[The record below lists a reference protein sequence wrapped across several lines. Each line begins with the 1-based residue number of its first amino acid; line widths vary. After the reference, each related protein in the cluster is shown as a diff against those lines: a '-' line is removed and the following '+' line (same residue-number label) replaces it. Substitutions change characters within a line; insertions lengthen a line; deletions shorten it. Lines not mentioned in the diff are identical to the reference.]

1 MNNLPVP
8 QSVARYGNTN
18 VPNEMKNKS
27 SLIPRFAL
35 VPMRDFETLQR
46 RAAAQKLPQLPIP
59 LANGNYRAAETIRVI
74 YARRLIVERESAGL
88 SQSELARRAGLRP
101 ETINRLEKGKHS
113 PDTAT
118 VAKIAKALRA
128 AGVKG

>member
-1 MNNLPVP
+1 MTVQTLTI
-8 QSVARYGNTN
+8 SG
-18 VPNEMKNKS
+18 K
-27 SLIPRFAL
+27 RFAL

-59 LANGNYRAAETIRVI
+59 LPNGNYRAAETIRII
-74 YARRLIVERESAGL
+74 YARRLIAERESAGL